1 MQQLDE
7 LLNSWLDNELMSDGK
22 NKQHLAGWLK
32 TNHNRL
38 GSEWRIWWL
47 WWVWWVWRV
56 WYLKLGCQ
64 WANQAINVQ
73 LRHLQ
78 LPPWAV
84 NLLALSSTLTNC
96 HQELHVCM

>member
-56 WYLKLGCQ
+56 WGSGTWSWDASGPTRPLMCSCGTC
-64 WANQAINVQ
+64 NC
-73 LRHLQ
+73 LRGL
-78 LPPWAV
+78 
-84 NLLALSSTLTNC
+84 
-96 HQELHVCM
+96 